1 MRGTGVVMD
10 EASSRF
16 VDTLSIE
23 RLLTDKLEKV
33 HHFPKVQFDDIEG
46 NLFSDFASISCN
58 AEISTNDHIGVMH
71 LVSPI
76 YCDYPQNRFVP
87 VISYDV
93 NNARATIILVHGLF
107 EENRNIYSFLIKG
120 LNCAGY
126 NVKMLTLPFH
136 YERTPVDSLFSG
148 EFFWSADILR
158 TRKAF
163 KQAVYELYQLYTWFT
178 LTLDH
183 PVFITSFSMGAG
195 VSLMLATLCTDIKGL
210 FIINPASA
218 LSDIVWDSPLCRTIK
233 EDYFQAGY
241 TIENLKRLYALF
253 EPISADKIATD
264 SENICMVYAQY
275 DMVTEQ
281 KHYIKLIEKWKLKNS
296 LSYKAGHLNT
306 LRVPRLADDIVS
318 FFDSRINSHF
328 ALPFQTDS
336 VKPSTVPKEKARI
349 RPGDHF
355 ALNHD

>member
-1 MRGTGVVMD
+1 MKDTGVVMD

-23 RLLTDKLEKV
+23 RLLTEKLEKV
-33 HHFPKVQFDDIEG
+33 HHFPKIRFDEIEG

-58 AEISTNDHIGVMH
+58 AEISTNDQTGVMQF
-71 LVSPI
+71 VSPVC
-76 YCDYPQNRFVP
+76 CDYPQNRFVP
-87 VISYDV
+87 VISCDV

-120 LNCAGY
+120 LNYAGY

-136 YERTPVDSLFSG
+136 YERTPNDSLFSG

-163 KQAVYELYQLYTWFT
+163 KQAVYEQYQLYTWLT

-183 PVFITSFSMGAG
+183 PVFIASFSMGAG
-195 VSLMLATLCTDIKGL
+195 VSLMLATLFPDIKGL
-210 FIINPASA
+210 FVINPASA
-218 LSDIVWDSPLCRTIK
+218 LSNIVWDSPLCRTIK

-241 TIENLKRLYALF
+241 TIENLKKMYALF
-253 EPISADKIATD
+253 EPISADKIVTD

-281 KHYIKLIEKWKLKNS
+281 KQYLRLIEKWKLKNI

-306 LRVPRLADDIVS
+306 LRVPRLADDIAS
-318 FFDSRINSHF
+318 FFNARINNHF
-328 ALPFQTDS
+328 ALPFQSDG
-336 VKPSTVPKEKARI
+336 VKPLAVPNEKSQL
-349 RPGDHF
+349 RPGEHL
-355 ALNHD
+355 ALNPD